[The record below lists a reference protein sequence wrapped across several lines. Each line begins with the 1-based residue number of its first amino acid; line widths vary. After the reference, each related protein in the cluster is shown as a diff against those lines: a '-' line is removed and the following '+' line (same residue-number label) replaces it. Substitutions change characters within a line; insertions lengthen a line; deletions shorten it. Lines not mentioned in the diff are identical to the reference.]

1 MDESPRYLTLRDYL
15 RVLREH
21 RLLIGIIT
29 ALATGLALATSLAEE
44 PTYTAKA
51 SLSFQDQS
59 QDLGLIGVTVASNPT
74 PEKLA
79 EANARTIMRADV
91 VRRVKESLDT
101 TMSTEDLRRALSAE
115 VEPKSNLVVLEARAR
130 EGSFAARLVNEFAR
144 QGASATNADVRE
156 RFSRAAENLRER
168 VRRVGGDPRDSA
180 TRLALGDQISR
191 LQSLSVL
198 ARPASVEELARVP
211 SAPTS
216 PRPLLRAL
224 LGLIGGLIVGGL
236 AAFLRDSLDRR
247 LRDSTEIKDHLNLP
261 LLSLIRA
268 DALGRTVHSSNGH
281 GPLGEPDFEAFRIL
295 RTNLSFLSPG
305 SDLRSIVVTSALP
318 EEGKTTVSAGLA
330 FAAAAAGKRT
340 LLVEC
345 DLRRPTLAG
354 RLRLDTAPGL
364 TDFLHGDASPAQIL
378 RSVAVEDVPADGGVD
393 GAARQHRNVAP
404 GYRLT
409 CITAGSRTA
418 HPAEL
423 LGSEAFRTF
432 LDEVT
437 QAYELVVID
446 TSPILP
452 VVDTLELLPLV
463 DGVVLC
469 VRAQQTTRD
478 QAMAAKAA
486 LEHLPSRPTGI
497 VVTGT
502 QPRFEGGYT
511 YYSYGYTGSS
521 AGKAV
526 RS

>member
-29 ALATGLALATSLAEE
+29 ALATGLALVTSLAEE

-91 VRRVKESLDT
+91 VRRVKESLGT

-115 VEPKSNLVVLEARAR
+115 VEPKSNLVVLEAHAR
-130 EGSFAARLVNEFAR
+130 QASFAARLVNEFAR

-216 PRPLLRAL
+216 PRPLLRVL
-224 LGLIGGLIVGGL
+224 LGLIGGLLVGGL

-247 LRDSTEIKDHLNLP
+247 LRDSTEIKEHLNLP

-295 RTNLSFLSPG
+295 RTNLVFLSPG

-354 RLRLDTAPGL
+354 RLQLDSAPGL
-364 TDFLHGDASPAQIL
+364 TDFLHGDAGPAQVL
-378 RSVAVEDVPADGGVD
+378 RSVAVADPRADGDG
-393 GAARQHRNVAP
+393 GAARQHRTVAP

-423 LGSEAFRTF
+423 LGTEAFRTF

-437 QAYELVVID
+437 QAYDLVVID

-511 YYSYGYTGSS
+511 YYSYGYTGTS
-521 AGKAV
+521 AGEAV